1 MDEVA
6 VVVVFGDAGGLAEF
20 VERALVGHGID
31 PLADGLLAK
40 EVLTLDLVMSA
51 QRLGECL
58 APPKLGN
65 LALPAHPAPLFCL
78 APRVMGPLLSTR
90 DHRIQ
95 VLAGY
100 AHRRGYGQCR
110 GAL

>member
-6 VVVVFGDAGGLAEF
+6 VVVVLGDAGGLAEF

-40 EVLTLDLVMSA
+40 EVLALDLVRSA
-51 QRLGECL
+51 QRLGECFA
-58 APPKLGN
+58 APQLGN
-65 LALPAHPAPLFCL
+65 LRLPAHPAPCSVSP
-78 APRVMGPLLSTR
+78 PRVMGLLLSTL

-100 AHRRGYGQCR
+100 AHRRGYGRCR